1 MIKIM
6 IGFGIGFAAFYLY
19 QNPGDITGLIEA
31 ARAGVNSSA
40 QTIVDITKDS
50 N

>member
-19 QNPGDITGLIEA
+19 QNPGDVVGLMDAAKTGINTTA
-31 ARAGVNSSA
+31 S
-40 QTIVDITKDS
+40 TIMQATND
-50 N
+50 